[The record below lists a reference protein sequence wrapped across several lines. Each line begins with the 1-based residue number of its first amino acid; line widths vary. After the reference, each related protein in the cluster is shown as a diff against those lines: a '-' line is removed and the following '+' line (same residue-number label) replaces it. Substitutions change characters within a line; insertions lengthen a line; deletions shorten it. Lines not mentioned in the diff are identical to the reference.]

1 MESTKPAQIDTLPGH
16 EPPRAIVI
24 GGSLGGLTTA
34 AALRA
39 VGWEVDVFE
48 ASPNE
53 LESRGGGVVLQPDV
67 TEALSFAGVALPQPH
82 GVKSIDRIYLNDHD
96 AVTNLV
102 FMPQM
107 QTSWSL
113 LYKALRRAQPI
124 GRLHAGEKLVA
135 IEHDGPRVTARF
147 ESGRTAQGDLLIGAD
162 GVRSTVRSLLR
173 PDVMPEYSGY
183 VAWRGLIDEPN
194 LPAFAA
200 STLRDRFAFEDGV
213 GHSALSYLIPGEDD
227 STEPGRRRWNWVWY
241 RRYDAEEL
249 KSLLVDRDGLQRPFS
264 LPPGTMKDA
273 DIAQLKADAEVMLGP
288 TFRALVQSTETPFM
302 QPIVDLLAPGMVFGN
317 VILTG
322 DAASVPRPHTAGST
336 AKAAFNAHALALQ
349 LARVAQAE
357 GPRATVLEHALRRWE
372 AEQLRIGRGMIQR
385 GIMLGNRLMLV
396 PARTTVAG

>member
-1 MESTKPAQIDTLPGH
+1 MTNLES
-16 EPPRAIVI
+16 PRAIVI
-24 GGSLGGLTTA
+24 GGSLGGLMTA
-34 AALRA
+34 ATLRA
-39 VGWEVDVFE
+39 VGWDVDVFE

-67 TEALSFAGVALPQPH
+67 TAALSFAGVELPQPH
-82 GVKSIDRIYLNDHD
+82 GVKSFDRIYLNDQD
-96 AVTNLV
+96 VVKNLI

-113 LYKALRRAQPI
+113 LYKALRRAQPM
-124 GRLHAGEKLVA
+124 GRLHVGEKLVA
-135 IEHDGPRVTARF
+135 IEHDGPHVAARF

-173 PDVMPEYSGY
+173 PDVVPEYSGY

-200 STLRDRFAFEDGV
+200 STLLDRFAFEDGV

-249 KSLLVDRDGLQRPFS
+249 KSLLIDRDGSRRPFS
-264 LPPGTMKDA
+264 LPPGTMKDS
-273 DIAQLKADAEVMLGP
+273 DIDQLKADAEVMLGP
-288 TFRALVQSTETPFM
+288 TFRALVQSTESPFM
-302 QPIVDLLAPGMVFGN
+302 QPIVDLLAPSMVFGN

-336 AKAAFNAHALALQ
+336 AKAAFNAHALAL
-349 LARVAQAE
+349 LLGRVTRAE
-357 GPRATVLEHALRRWE
+357 GQMETALHDALALWE

-385 GIMLGNRLMLV
+385 GIMLGDRLMLL
-396 PARTTVAG
+396 PTRTTTVG